1 MWSKCEKIW
10 KKSLK
15 NQKRPEKI
23 RKDLKRPEK
32 SEKIWKIWP
41 RIYLFWICGQP
52 VWEILLLLQL
62 RDDQQ
67 NRFQSESR
75 SQNSLSFLTDLDL
88 WWRGRHF
95 WRFNPDLVDFPW
107 KKGDKQKFTSSELRH
122 SHSINNKNNKTCQNF
137 PPTFPSLV
145 ISFTSLE
152 ENLSTNKFQI
162 VSLSLKF
169 FIATLWCICCRYT
182 VSIKPSRKIEDL
194 PIICCK
200 TKTCIFTWT
209 TYQNISDYIKSVI
222 KSWAK
227 KCNYLRRKKHSW
239 IKSLPH
245 ALANKNNIAWGQ
257 QGKLSIF

>member
-1 MWSKCEKIW
+1 MLSKCEKIW

-32 SEKIWKIWP
+32 IRKDLKN
-41 RIYLFWICGQP
+41 LTKN
-52 VWEILLLLQL
+52 L
-62 RDDQQ
+62 
-67 NRFQSESR
+67 
-75 SQNSLSFLTDLDL
+75 SLLDL
-88 WWRGRHF
+88 RPTCVRNTITSSITGRPAKPF
-95 WRFNPDLVDFPW
+95 SIWEPLTKLSVIFDRLGFMVKGKTFLEIQPRSCRFSLE
-107 KKGDKQKFTSSELRH
+107 KGDKQKFTSSELRH

-152 ENLSTNKFQI
+152 ENLSTNKYQI
-162 VSLSLKF
+162 VSFSLKF
-169 FIATLWCICCRYT
+169 FIVTLWCICCRYT

-194 PIICCK
+194 PIICCQ

-227 KCNYLRRKKHSW
+227 KCNYLRRKKHGW